1 MVSPRVYY
9 AMAKDGV
16 FFDSVAR
23 VHPRF
28 GTPARAIA
36 IQALLA
42 VALILTGSFQQ
53 IISVF
58 FFVVVFFIAMT
69 VAGLFIIRRKEFT
82 GYGTPFFPITPIVF
96 LVITVVVLFFIAMQD
111 PTRSLTGVVIVLIGI
126 PVYYFVFRRR
136 GKANGMDQDY
146 SVERSKG

>member
-42 VALILTGSFQQ
+42 AALILTGSFQQ
-53 IISVF
+53 ILSVF

-69 VAGLFIIRRKEFT
+69 VAGLFIIRRTEFA
-82 GYGTPFFPITPIVF
+82 GYRTPFFPITPIVF
-96 LVITVVVLFFIAMQD
+96 LVVTAVVLFFIGMQD
-111 PTRSLTGVVIVLIGI
+111 PMRALAGVVMVLVGI
-126 PVYYFVFRRR
+126 PVYYFVFQRRE
-136 GKANGMDQDY
+136 KADGMDQNY
-146 SVERSKG
+146 TVE